1 MAEGS
6 LQPGEMHREEMR
18 EFKGRQRD
26 TERKAA
32 RKGERRMENGEVLG
46 CPDARSD
53 THVLD

>member
-26 TERKAA
+26 RETQREKQQG
-32 RKGERRMENGEVLG
+32 KENGEWRMEK
-46 CPDARSD
+46 C
-53 THVLD
+53 